1 MRSGRRL
8 NVPHQALTRS
18 LHSDPLSVCLNSSVN
33 TERLVSTTKK
43 LVWTLWW
50 HKQTAHHIPWIPQI
64 HTRERWVASGPVT
77 HFTQE
82 FDGLCNTT
90 GVSQILHPVLSI
102 RETMWRYHLCTH
114 QHKRDDYKP
123 PWNVLQAAGAD
134 IKYTSAVSDLT
145 KATYKS
151 WLHQYSLVSFLR
163 AHQADLVILLQISLV
178 LNIRAATIAR
188 KWPKFSDSS
197 LLNVIICVTVNWRS
211 LCCGHKTRC

>member
-90 GVSQILHPVLSI
+90 GVSQILHPVCYLSERRCDDTTFVLINTSVTITNRHETCCRLQERILNTPLLSVIWLKQHTSPDFINTLLFHSSEHI
-102 RETMWRYHLCTH
+102 RLIWLFYYRSHL
-114 QHKRDDYKP
+114 
-123 PWNVLQAAGAD
+123 
-134 IKYTSAVSDLT
+134 
-145 KATYKS
+145 
-151 WLHQYSLVSFLR
+151 F
-163 AHQADLVILLQISLV
+163 
-178 LNIRAATIAR
+178 
-188 KWPKFSDSS
+188 
-197 LLNVIICVTVNWRS
+197 
-211 LCCGHKTRC
+211 